1 MIVTAVTR
9 RLLLLVISSEFWL
22 TSLPFIHFTS
32 QSHSSTFSLSILIVV
47 ITALPLFYSLTE
59 NNKPPLQRS
68 CSRQNVN
75 ASLAAAGKA
84 SSAKESRNE
93 SEGHPS
99 AAKSQASSSIES
111 GRRNRNPPG
120 QNYGL
125 ERERVVERE
134 TLKGTKKEVE
144 VEAEALQPSSSAV
157 SSFNANGES
166 DVEALLAKLR
176 AL

>member
-1 MIVTAVTR
+1 M
-9 RLLLLVISSEFWL
+9 
-22 TSLPFIHFTS
+22 
-32 QSHSSTFSLSILIVV
+32 
-47 ITALPLFYSLTE
+47 
-59 NNKPPLQRS
+59 
-68 CSRQNVN
+68 
-75 ASLAAAGKA
+75 AAAAKA

-99 AAKSQASSSIES
+99 AARSQASSSLES

-120 QNYGL
+120 HSYGL

-134 TLKGTKKEVE
+134 VLKGSKKE

-157 SSFNANGES
+157 SSINANGEP